1 MTFKDVFRIVICM
14 LISIV
19 LSVVFIYVFGQ
30 TNVFL
35 SILNNLFIIASILL
49 IIGGGFFVLQGG
61 FFNGITYSFKRFFSR
76 ITRLGEYATAIDGDV
91 KYTSVFSSDYTY
103 PILIAGGIQ
112 FILVLLISVV
122 YF

>member
-1 MTFKDVFRIVICM
+1 MSFKDIYRIVICM

-30 TNVFL
+30 TNVVL

-61 FFNGITYSFKRFFSR
+61 LFNGITYSFKRFFSR

-91 KYTSVFSSDYTY
+91 EYTSVFSSDYTY

-112 FILVLLISVV
+112 FILVLLISII

>member
-1 MTFKDVFRIVICM
+1 MSFKDVYRIVICM

-30 TNVFL
+30 TNIFL

-91 KYTSVFSSDYTY
+91 EYTSVFSSDYTY

-112 FILVLLISVV
+112 FILVLIISVV